1 MTDAEAARTS
11 KPKPW
16 TEVAPLLVDVATG
29 AGPPTSSSGT
39 GAG

>member
-1 MTDAEAARTS
+1 MVKKPAGQFS

-29 AGPPTSSSGT
+29 RRPA
-39 GAG
+39 